1 MFVGGCVVYI
11 LAVEFLFLAFTFTK
25 SSHEGLEYIENELNT
40 NWKEDANWKDA
51 FDTLKLILDVLHH
64 IIDLV
69 YYSLLVAI
77 ALSCAMTLVNIL
89 HMGTSFR
96 NNLFM
101 LYRGDYT
108 YIPEAS
114 KFSAQGLCVG
124 NMKFAGFQVA
134 YLIWGFMIIT
144 IILFIICFSMGVF
157 ILSLIFGYI
166 DWLVNKVLQVWP
178 GVLIGIAL
186 VIIQKI
192 LTRFV
197 FLQGNAQHLL
207 LDNRR
212 FYFITTYFM
221 FFYNIFLGIVSCFM
235 RIIKSVAVGIL
246 LLARLDSSLMPRKFE
261 RFDPGFSAYIGYI
274 QMEMAQ
280 THPVVLVFIQLLYTL
295 SRERKSIGV
304 MTMSTNESDI
314 ILMSS
319 ESETLQVVIPM
330 KKVVRN
336 RSAQFNWLVIYTL
349 LQNPSVRMYRKGF
362 IQLKRKAEKE
372 GLKIPISDKPITD
385 FDLVKLQEE
394 MERENKP

>member
-1 MFVGGCVVYI
+1 
-11 LAVEFLFLAFTFTK
+11 
-25 SSHEGLEYIENELNT
+25 
-40 NWKEDANWKDA
+40 
-51 FDTLKLILDVLHH
+51 
-64 IIDLV
+64 
-69 YYSLLVAI
+69 
-77 ALSCAMTLVNIL
+77 MTLVNIL

-134 YLIWGFMIIT
+134 YLIWGERFYHIDLQQRRSEQNVRPGRGFMIIT

-157 ILSLIFGYI
+157 ILTLIFGYI

-212 FYFITTYFM
+212 FYFIITYFM

-246 LLARLDSSLMPRKFE
+246 LLARLDSSPMPRKFE

-274 QMEMAQ
+274 HMEMAQ

-319 ESETLQVVIPM
+319 ETGM
-330 KKVVRN
+330 
-336 RSAQFNWLVIYTL
+336 
-349 LQNPSVRMYRKGF
+349 
-362 IQLKRKAEKE
+362 
-372 GLKIPISDKPITD
+372 
-385 FDLVKLQEE
+385 
-394 MERENKP
+394 